1 MINTIKTNIRL
12 FWDDTS
18 GATAIEYGLLAA
30 LIAVTMISAADC
42 VGRSV
47 NANLRCVSFA
57 MEYEGY
63 LRTDE
68 GMSVCVDVLTAIGTD
83 F

>member
-1 MINTIKTNIRL
+1 MINTIKTKIRL

-30 LIAVTMISAADC
+30 LISVTMISAADC

-47 NANLRCVSFA
+47 NANLQCAAVA
-57 MEYEGY
+57 IQYEGY
-63 LRTDE
+63 LRTDD
-68 GMSVCVDVLTAIGTD
+68 GVQLCVLIYKAVG
-83 F
+83 